1 MSQLDRSKLL
11 LLLSFLL
18 LFCFF
23 FFYYLA
29 VWNQY
34 DDTIFSPPSWLQS
47 ARNKMP
53 FLKKS
58 MDLAEGRK
66 IATRAMFPDWK
77 GFTLKGG
84 KTSLSA
90 WEGLSPW
97 EAIET
102 VNDLAFCMTQA
113 HVEEKNRAYNNVPPS
128 YDFSKVRQCWI
139 LSFMTVKFE
148 VFSATIDM
156 TVFDGHLKT
165 NL

>member
-1 MSQLDRSKLL
+1 MQLHVRVDTEVKKIGIQECPSLIGQNCCYYYH
-11 LLLSFLL
+11 FYYY
-18 LFCFF
+18 FVW

-58 MDLAEGRK
+58 MDLAQGRK
-66 IATRAMFPDWK
+66 IATRAMLPDWK

-113 HVEEKNRAYNNVPPS
+113 HVEEKNRVYKNVPPS
-128 YDFSKVRQCWI
+128 YDFSKVRQC
-139 LSFMTVKFE
+139 
-148 VFSATIDM
+148 
-156 TVFDGHLKT
+156 
-165 NL
+165 

>member
-1 MSQLDRSKLL
+1 MQLQRVDTEVKKNGIQECPRLMGQNGCYYYYY
-11 LLLSFLL
+11 FV
-18 LFCFF
+18 C

-66 IATRAMFPDWK
+66 IATRAMLPDWK

-113 HVEEKNRAYNNVPPS
+113 HVEEKNRAYKNVPPS
-128 YDFSKVRQCWI
+128 YDFSKVRQC
-139 LSFMTVKFE
+139 
-148 VFSATIDM
+148 
-156 TVFDGHLKT
+156 
-165 NL
+165 